1 MAVAAALVDQVAVI
15 VLVAVAVAVAVAA
28 AGVLIDPRWAGCSAV
43 SDAEAEGLLLVKDSV
58 QAMAAVVVVVV
69 A

>member
-1 MAVAAALVDQVAVI
+1 M
-15 VLVAVAVAVAVAA
+15 LVAEAVAVAVAA

-58 QAMAAVVVVVV
+58 QAMAAAVVVVV